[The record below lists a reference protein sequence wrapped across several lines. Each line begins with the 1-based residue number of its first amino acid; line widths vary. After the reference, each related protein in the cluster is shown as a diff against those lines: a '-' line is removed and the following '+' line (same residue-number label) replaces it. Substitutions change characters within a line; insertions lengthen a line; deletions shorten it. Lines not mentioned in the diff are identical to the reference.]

1 MSSDEEKL
9 NAVRIGINQVDQDI
23 LALLAKRAGL
33 AEEVAVIKTAA
44 DPNAVFYR
52 PEREAQ
58 IIRRQVER
66 NNTPLPDAAIRA
78 IFKEIISSCLAL
90 EETMV
95 VAYLG
100 PAGTFTEQATLK
112 QFGHGPETVAL
123 ASIPDIFSEVEA
135 GRARYGVVPVEN
147 STEGAVTHTLDLF
160 RDSGLVIC
168 GEVLLPIHHCLLSQ
182 NDQLGNIKKVMAHQQ
197 ALAQCRRWL
206 DVNMPEAERVAVSS
220 NAEGARLAAGDS
232 AVAAIASDAAAE
244 LYGVPVQMAHIED
257 ESSNTTRFLV
267 IGTRPVAPSGKDK
280 TTLLVS
286 ARNQPGALH
295 KFLSPLADRGIDMMR
310 IESRPVPGAGW
321 QYCFFIDLDGHCDD
335 PHMVEGLAA
344 LKSEVGMYKLL
355 GSYPRADD

>member
-9 NAVRIGINQVDQDI
+9 GAVRKGINQVDQSI
-23 LALLAKRAGL
+23 LDLLGKRAAL

-58 IIRRQVER
+58 ILRRQVER
-66 NNTPLPDAAIRA
+66 NNTALPDAAIRA
-78 IFKEIISSCLAL
+78 VFKEIISACLAL

-112 QFGHGPETVAL
+112 QFGHGPEKLPL
-123 ASIPDIFSEVEA
+123 ASIPDIFREVEA

-160 RDSGLVIC
+160 RDSSLVIC
-168 GEVLLPIHHCLLSQ
+168 GEVLLPIHHCLLSKNHELKQ
-182 NDQLGNIKKVMAHQQ
+182 IKRVLAHQQ

-206 DVNMPEAERVAVSS
+206 DVNLPEAERVAVSS
-220 NAEGARLAAGDS
+220 NAEGARLAATDDE
-232 AVAAIASDAAAE
+232 VAAIASDAAAE
-244 LYGVPVQMAHIED
+244 LYQIPVQQLHIED
-257 ESSNTTRFLV
+257 DSSNTTRFLV

-295 KFLSPLADRGIDMMR
+295 KFLSPLAERGIDMMR
-310 IESRPVPGAGW
+310 IESRPVQGAGW
-321 QYCFFIDLDGHCDD
+321 QYCFFIDVDGHCED
-335 PHMVEGLAA
+335 PHMVEGLLA
-344 LKSEVGMYKLL
+344 LKSEVGMYKML
-355 GSYPRADD
+355 GSYPRAED

>member
-9 NAVRIGINQVDQDI
+9 NAVRIGINQVDQDL
-23 LALLAKRAGL
+23 LALLAKRADL
-33 AEEVAVIKTAA
+33 AEQVAVIKTAA

-58 IIRRQVER
+58 ILRRQVER
-66 NNTPLPDAAIRA
+66 NNTPLPDTAIRA
-78 IFKEIISSCLAL
+78 IFKEIISACLAL

-100 PAGTFTEQATLK
+100 PAGTFTEQATMK
-112 QFGHGPETVAL
+112 QFGHGPTLLPL
-123 ASIPDIFSEVEA
+123 ASIPDIFHEVET
-135 GRARYGVVPVEN
+135 GRVRYGVVPVEN

-160 RDSGLVIC
+160 RDSDLVIC

-182 NDQLGNIKKVMAHQQ
+182 NDDLKQIKKVLAHQQ

-206 DVNMPEAERVAVSS
+206 DVNMPDAERVAVSS
-220 NAEGARLAAGDS
+220 NAEGARLVAGDS
-232 AVAAIASDAAAE
+232 NAAAIASEAAGE
-244 LYGVPVQMAHIED
+244 LYEVPVQQLHIEND
-257 ESSNTTRFLV
+257 SSNTTRFLV
-267 IGTRPVAPSGKDK
+267 IGTRAVGPSGKDK

-295 KFLSPLADRGIDMMR
+295 QFLAPLAERGIDLMR
-310 IESRPVPGAGW
+310 IESRPIPGTNW
-321 QYCFFIDLDGHCDD
+321 QYCFFIDIDGHCED
-335 PHMVEGLAA
+335 PHMIAGLAA
-344 LKSEVGMYKLL
+344 LKSEVGVYKVL

>member
-23 LALLAKRAGL
+23 LALLARRAEL
-33 AEEVAVIKTAA
+33 AEQVAVIKTAA

-58 IIRRQVER
+58 ILRRQVEL

-78 IFKEIISSCLAL
+78 IFKEVISACLAL

-100 PAGTFTEQATLK
+100 PAGTFTEQATMK
-112 QFGHGPETVAL
+112 QFGHGPEKLPL
-123 ASIPDIFSEVEA
+123 ASIPDIFREVEA

-160 RDSGLVIC
+160 RDSALVIC
-168 GEVLLPIHHCLLSQ
+168 GEVLLPIHHCLLST
-182 NDQLGNIKKVMAHQQ
+182 NNNIKSVKRVLAHQQ

-206 DVNMPEAERVAVSS
+206 DVNMPDAERVAVSS
-220 NAEGARLAAGDS
+220 NAEGARLAAADPED
-232 AVAAIASDAAAE
+232 AAIASDAAAE
-244 LYGVPVQMAHIED
+244 LYDIPVQQLHIED
-257 ESSNTTRFLV
+257 DSSNTTRFLV
-267 IGTRPVAPSGKDK
+267 IGTRSVAPSGKDK

-310 IESRPVPGAGW
+310 IESRPVQGAGW
-321 QYCFFIDLDGHCDD
+321 QYCFFIDVDGHCED
-335 PHMVEGLAA
+335 PHMVEGLTA
-344 LKSEVGMYKLL
+344 LKSEVGMYKML